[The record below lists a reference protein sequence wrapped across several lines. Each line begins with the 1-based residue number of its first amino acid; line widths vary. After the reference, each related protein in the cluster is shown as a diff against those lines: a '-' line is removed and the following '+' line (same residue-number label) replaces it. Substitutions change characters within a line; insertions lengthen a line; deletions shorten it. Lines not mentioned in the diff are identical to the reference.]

1 MRGAEVP
8 LKLPPSPKYPSTPS
22 TEKRQRGVLP
32 ARNPKALN
40 SPFPIT
46 LFSLTHIFLDGDVP
60 ELFDFFGGE
69 WGRGDLVRCQRETHL
84 HSCYSGA
91 RIS

>member
-46 LFSLTHIFLDGDVP
+46 LFSLTHIFLDCDVP
-60 ELFDFFGGE
+60 ELKEEKKKRTFMKIKCLTSLGENGGVGI
-69 WGRGDLVRCQRETHL
+69 W
-84 HSCYSGA
+84 
-91 RIS
+91 